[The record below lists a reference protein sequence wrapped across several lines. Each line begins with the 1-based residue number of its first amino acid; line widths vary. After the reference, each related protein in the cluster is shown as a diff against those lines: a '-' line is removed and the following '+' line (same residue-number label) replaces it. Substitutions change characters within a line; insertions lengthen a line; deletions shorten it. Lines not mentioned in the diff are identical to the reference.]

1 MTKTSP
7 CARSTLDVGCGEN
20 PYFFHKRLVNYVG
33 IDITLRVLRKVRHN
47 LSDAT
52 LICASGSHIPFKD
65 STFDLAICTE
75 VLEHLQDPEEAIIE
89 IGRVLTNGGAAIIS
103 IPSLS
108 LPQTIILWIGYRM
121 KKISEKPFQSPD
133 HVREYARFRVTP
145 HFEKTVNLFKLFD
158 RKALQ
163 VREVATVQSLYT
175 SPKMFYSIFLSRT
188 EKIFERILSSTLFG
202 HHTVF
207 KAVKK

>member
-1 MTKTSP
+1 M
-7 CARSTLDVGCGEN
+7 
-20 PYFFHKRLVNYVG
+20 
-33 IDITLRVLRKVRHN
+33 RKVRHN

-108 LPQTIILWIGYRM
+108 LPQTIILWISYRM

-188 EKIFERILSSTLFG
+188 EKIFERILSSTLFR

-207 KAVKK
+207 KAVKIAFFSFAAFV

>member
-1 MTKTSP
+1 
-7 CARSTLDVGCGEN
+7 
-20 PYFFHKRLVNYVG
+20 
-33 IDITLRVLRKVRHN
+33 
-47 LSDAT
+47 
-52 LICASGSHIPFKD
+52 
-65 STFDLAICTE
+65 LAICTE

-163 VREVATVQSLYT
+163 VREVATV
-175 SPKMFYSIFLSRT
+175 
-188 EKIFERILSSTLFG
+188 
-202 HHTVF
+202 
-207 KAVKK
+207 